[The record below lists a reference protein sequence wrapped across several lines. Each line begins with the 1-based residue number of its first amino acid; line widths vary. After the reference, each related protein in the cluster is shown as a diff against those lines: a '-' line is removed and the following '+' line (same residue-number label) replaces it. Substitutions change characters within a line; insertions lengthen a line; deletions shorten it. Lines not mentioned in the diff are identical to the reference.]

1 MSRVA
6 HIIVFL
12 GYAVLAAVVGYT
24 FPGGVLNFEDNAAW
38 LLGMVV
44 FLAGLLAHETIA
56 RRQNEA
62 IALHRLLVLRRAYD
76 GAHEELERARD

>member
-56 RRQNEA
+56 RRLNETTA
-62 IALHRLLVLRRAYD
+62 
-76 GAHEELERARD
+76 